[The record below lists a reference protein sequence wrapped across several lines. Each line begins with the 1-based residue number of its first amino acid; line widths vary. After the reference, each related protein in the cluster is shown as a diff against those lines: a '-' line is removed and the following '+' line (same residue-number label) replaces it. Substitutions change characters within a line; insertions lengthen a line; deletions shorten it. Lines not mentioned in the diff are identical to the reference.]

1 MDVTGSIPQSPHSPL
16 STPLCTGGELYERY
30 KTALEESIVS
40 VPPTGGQ
47 DISKAAKQP
56 CNPRYSPSLGY
67 YVHYPR
73 EPFQTLRDLPSS
85 LTPLRNKVVQPSNT
99 ANYHCAARKTKVC
112 HQQKKKKVLPSLND
126 KHDACLL
133 ADLQQMWTNYK
144 VMTKCLS
151 GFFLYLDHHFVVRR
165 NLPSLNDLA
174 TISFHNLVWSKLYG
188 NFLDAAISLINQDRN
203 GKQVQQDL
211 LKDVL
216 TFSTF
221 FAEIGEQKIE
231 YYETFEQIMLKEAAS
246 YYAQLASE
254 LLCCRSYTDYIQTVA
269 WLLIQER
276 ERSGRYLQ
284 QGSVE
289 KLLEIVKRKLMD
301 ETALLLVEKQKA
313 ECHDT
318 ATYQDLLSKCAG
330 MSLGEESSV
339 SPLTQWPF
347 PQ

>member
-1 MDVTGSIPQSPHSPL
+1 MRQVVMLDEGLRILEEGIVKAKNILIGHPPKALFSSEDYMKFYNCVYTMCSQRPPYDYS
-16 STPLCTGGELYERY
+16 GELYERY

-40 VPPTGGQ
+40 V
-47 DISKAAKQP
+47 
-56 CNPRYSPSLGY
+56 
-67 YVHYPR
+67 
-73 EPFQTLRDLPSS
+73 
-85 LTPLRNKVVQPSNT
+85 
-99 ANYHCAARKTKVC
+99 
-112 HQQKKKKVLPSLND
+112 VLPSLND

-133 ADLQQMWTNYK
+133 ADLLQIWTNYK
-144 VMTKCLS
+144 
-151 GFFLYLDHHFVVRR
+151 
-165 NLPSLNDLA
+165 
-174 TISFHNLVWSKLYG
+174 VWSKLYG

-231 YYETFEQIMLKEAAS
+231 YYEMFEQIMLKEAAS

-276 ERSGRYLQ
+276 ERSVRYLQ

-301 ETALLLVEKQKA
+301 ETAQLLVEKQKT
-313 ECHDT
+313 ESHDT

-339 SPLTQWPF
+339 SPLTQCPF
-347 PQ
+347 LQ

>member
-1 MDVTGSIPQSPHSPL
+1 MRQVVMLDEGLRILEEGIVKAKNILIGHPPKALFSSEDYMKFYNCVYTMCSQRPPYDYS
-16 STPLCTGGELYERY
+16 GELYERY

-40 VPPTGGQ
+40 V
-47 DISKAAKQP
+47 
-56 CNPRYSPSLGY
+56 
-67 YVHYPR
+67 
-73 EPFQTLRDLPSS
+73 
-85 LTPLRNKVVQPSNT
+85 
-99 ANYHCAARKTKVC
+99 
-112 HQQKKKKVLPSLND
+112 VLPSLND

-133 ADLQQMWTNYK
+133 ADLLQIWTNYK

-165 NLPSLNDLA
+165 NFPSLNDLA

-231 YYETFEQIMLKEAAS
+231 YYEMFEQIMLKEAAS

-276 ERSGRYLQ
+276 ERSVRYLQ

-301 ETALLLVEKQKA
+301 ETAQLLVEKQKT
-313 ECHDT
+313 ESHDT

-339 SPLTQWPF
+339 SPLTQCPF
-347 PQ
+347 LQ

>member
-1 MDVTGSIPQSPHSPL
+1 MTSISR
-16 STPLCTGGELYERY
+16 ELYERY

-40 VPPTGGQ
+40 V
-47 DISKAAKQP
+47 
-56 CNPRYSPSLGY
+56 
-67 YVHYPR
+67 
-73 EPFQTLRDLPSS
+73 
-85 LTPLRNKVVQPSNT
+85 
-99 ANYHCAARKTKVC
+99 
-112 HQQKKKKVLPSLND
+112 VLPSLND

-133 ADLQQMWTNYK
+133 ADLLQIWTNYK

-165 NLPSLNDLA
+165 NFPSLNDLA

-216 TFSTF
+216 IFSTF

-231 YYETFEQIMLKEAAS
+231 YYEMFEQIMLKEAAS

-276 ERSGRYLQ
+276 ERSVRYLQ

-301 ETALLLVEKQKA
+301 ETAQLLVEKQKA
-313 ECHDT
+313 ESHDT

-330 MSLGEESSV
+330 MSLGGESSV
-339 SPLTQWPF
+339 SPLTQCPF
-347 PQ
+347 LQ